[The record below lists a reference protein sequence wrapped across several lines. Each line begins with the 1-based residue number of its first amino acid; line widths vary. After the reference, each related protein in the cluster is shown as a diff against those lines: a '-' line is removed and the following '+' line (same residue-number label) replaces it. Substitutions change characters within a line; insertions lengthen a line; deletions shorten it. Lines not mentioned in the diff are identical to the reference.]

1 MVEVLAVSNLSKR
14 FGGLK
19 AVLDLSFS
27 VSEGQTVAVI
37 GPNGAGKTT
46 CFNLITG
53 FIRPD
58 TGSIKAFGKEIAG
71 FSAHRVCAQGL
82 ARTFQVARPFGKM
95 TVLDNVVT
103 GALLRDK
110 YLPAAHKRAREAV
123 EFAGLTNQ
131 ESRLACDL
139 NTIDQ
144 RRLELARAL
153 ATGPRLLLLDEVMA
167 GLNAAEIDQAIALV
181 GQLRARGLTVVIVE
195 HVMRA
200 VMAVAERIVVLD
212 HGQKIAEGSP
222 QDIAANPL
230 VISAYLGSSYAH
242 A

>member
-1 MVEVLAVSNLSKR
+1 MVEVLAVSGLSKR

-19 AVLDLSFS
+19 AVQDLSFS

-110 YLPAAHKRAREAV
+110 SLPAAHKRAREAV
-123 EFAGLTNQ
+123 EFAGLSNQ

-222 QDIAANPL
+222 QEIAANPL

>member
-1 MVEVLAVSNLSKR
+1 MVEALTVSGLSKR

-19 AVLDLSFS
+19 AVQDLSFS
-27 VSEGQTVAVI
+27 VSEGQTIAVI

-58 TGSIKAFGKEIAG
+58 AGSIKAFGMEIAG
-71 FSAHRVCAQGL
+71 LSAHNVCAQGL

-95 TVLDNVVT
+95 TVLDNAVT

-110 YLPAAHKRAREAV
+110 NLAAARQRAREAV
-123 EFAGLTNQ
+123 EFAGLKHQ
-131 ESRLACDL
+131 ESRLASDL

-153 ATGPRLLLLDEVMA
+153 ATAPRLLLLDEVMA
-167 GLNAAEIDQAIALV
+167 GLNAAEIDEAIALV
-181 GQLRARGLTVVIVE
+181 RQLRARGLTVVIVE

-200 VMAVAERIVVLD
+200 VMAVAEHIVVLD
-212 HGQKIAEGSP
+212 HGQKIAEGKP
-222 QDIAANPL
+222 KDIAANPL
-230 VISAYLGSSYAH
+230 VISAYLGSSFAH